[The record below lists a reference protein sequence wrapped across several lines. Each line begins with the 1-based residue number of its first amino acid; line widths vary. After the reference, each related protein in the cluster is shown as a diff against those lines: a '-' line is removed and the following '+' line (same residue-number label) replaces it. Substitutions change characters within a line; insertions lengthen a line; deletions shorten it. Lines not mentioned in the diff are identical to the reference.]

1 MKPFLTLAA
10 LLLLIGFPP
19 CGHAADGG
27 AEDKAATPPNIIL
40 ILSDDQGFNDY
51 GFMGHQVA
59 RTPNLDRMA
68 AQSLLYTRG
77 YVMPVCSPSLAC
89 LLTGKLPHAHGIT
102 GNDLGKS
109 AASSAQATGMKG
121 RSPLSHQLLG
131 NSVILPKALSEAGYL
146 TFQTG
151 KLWNVTAAEVGFTS
165 GMTNTEGRHGGA
177 GLDIGRKTMQPVF
190 DFIADAQSRKKPFF
204 VWYAPMMPHQPH
216 NPPKEYLSHYQGK
229 GMSPKAE
236 NYFAMV
242 EWFDHTCGELDAY
255 LTEQRLQENTVII
268 YLADNGWDP
277 EQGNRAKLSPYE
289 LGIRTPM
296 FVRWPGKVAPQRDDE
311 TLASIIDFVPSVL
324 KIAGVKGPSD
334 LPGLDLLDRPA
345 MTARKSVFVE
355 AYTHDIAELGKP
367 ERSLVSRVIIKGWS
381 KLIEPGPVGP
391 DKAYTSAPK
400 TVELYDLQA
409 DPLETKNLAGDR
421 AAEVE
426 RLRALQ
432 QAAWNLQP

>member
-1 MKPFLTLAA
+1 MSRPFSRQPTNPYETLPDTGRSFFAHW
-10 LLLLIGFPP
+10 LPSLWSCRGW
-19 CGHAADGG
+19 GRHGQGG
-27 AEDKAATPPNIIL
+27 DSPNIIL

-109 AASSAQATGMKG
+109 AATSAQAAGMKG

-190 DFIADAQSRKKPFF
+190 DFIADAQSRKSPFC
-204 VWYAPMMPHQPH
+204 VVCADDAAPAPQSSEGVSLALP
-216 NPPKEYLSHYQGK
+216 GK
-229 GMSPKAE
+229 G
-236 NYFAMV
+236 
-242 EWFDHTCGELDAY
+242 
-255 LTEQRLQENTVII
+255 TESESR
-268 YLADNGWDP
+268 
-277 EQGNRAKLSPYE
+277 KLFCH
-289 LGIRTPM
+289 G
-296 FVRWPGKVAPQRDDE
+296 
-311 TLASIIDFVPSVL
+311 
-324 KIAGVKGPSD
+324 
-334 LPGLDLLDRPA
+334 
-345 MTARKSVFVE
+345 
-355 AYTHDIAELGKP
+355 
-367 ERSLVSRVIIKGWS
+367 RV
-381 KLIEPGPVGP
+381 V
-391 DKAYTSAPK
+391 
-400 TVELYDLQA
+400 
-409 DPLETKNLAGDR
+409 
-421 AAEVE
+421 
-426 RLRALQ
+426 
-432 QAAWNLQP
+432 